1 MKKLI
6 SIILTAAL
14 IALAAL
20 SLSGCDRPSARIR
33 SVMNV
38 DPSFGGTRTVTV
50 VYPLSVDIDL
60 IKDAIIEGD
69 PTADTAGASFA
80 YKGVE
85 EDGYYFELSFDFSD
99 RAEYEAQISAVAG
112 RPVTALLSVK
122 DTVLTKGVRMT
133 ENCDI
138 YDLVGWITRVT
149 DSVDATKDIGFT
161 CEQNTVTVG
170 SKTYTVSETV
180 DVNDVQGSTV
190 SALSVRT
197 SNDRKGRYD
206 RTFVFTVPNSS
217 YISSKDS
224 FEEYFLTNT
233 APQAGYYGW
242 TAEGANMLY
251 TVIYEDLSVEE
262 LRDYTAMLL
271 DTDSVEI
278 SYGDSDNTSTPL
290 MEGMVFEESLDTFS
304 FIGPDQG
311 APVLNYSYSLPAS
324 TTHGDGAVYKDGSW
338 VTEGRWEEGVY
349 KAELS
354 SGSMQLRVPDGVPY
368 SINGVDFYLDS
379 LGDGRFRRTTSFL
392 YSKSDGF
399 DGMNYAADFFTAHGA
414 QAVTGED
421 DDNLICSVVCEG
433 AAPEITDEL
442 VRLFGSGNFMAY
454 RASSAAFALSKKTE
468 FVDYVNLSSIL
479 NSSNAARPM
488 RYYISS
494 PSSENIVSVSVDGA
508 ESAYSSA
515 AKSALELKG
524 GVGTVEYKGNIPIT
538 SNILIYSLF
547 GAALTAAVILIAVL
561 LLRRRKGRKPG
572 AEAQKV
578 IDSVL
583 NGEEDSE
590 AADYADLSQTTTFS
604 IFELR
609 KRRRDRQVE
618 EEIDRDIKQR
628 MEEQQE
634 EEPVEE
640 KSAEQPAAAQEA
652 APASEAENET
662 AQDAQ
667 QTEAETAEA
676 PAEDTAAENAAS
688 EEPVAESS
696 VEDEELDITGMLE
709 EAREALER
717 EEIAQE
723 SDPDGSPDPLI
734 ALLDTEDED
743 V

>member
-149 DSVDATKDIGFT
+149 DSEDATKDMSFT

-180 DVNDVQGSTV
+180 DVNDLQGSTV

-311 APVLNYSYSLPAS
+311 APVLNYSYSLPTS

-524 GVGTVEYKGNIPIT
+524 GVGTVEYKGNIPIA
-538 SNILIYSLF
+538 SNILIYSLI
-547 GAALTAAVILIAVL
+547 GAALTAAVVLIAVL
-561 LLRRRKGRKPG
+561 LLRRRKARKPG

-640 KSAEQPAAAQEA
+640 KAPEQPAAAQEA

-696 VEDEELDITGMLE
+696 VEDEEPDITGMLE

-723 SDPDGSPDPLI
+723 SDPDGSPDPLK

>member
-1 MKKLI
+1 M
-6 SIILTAAL
+6 
-14 IALAAL
+14 
-20 SLSGCDRPSARIR
+20 
-33 SVMNV
+33 
-38 DPSFGGTRTVTV
+38 
-50 VYPLSVDIDL
+50 
-60 IKDAIIEGD
+60 
-69 PTADTAGASFA
+69 
-80 YKGVE
+80 
-85 EDGYYFELSFDFSD
+85 
-99 RAEYEAQISAVAG
+99 
-112 RPVTALLSVK
+112 
-122 DTVLTKGVRMT
+122 
-133 ENCDI
+133 
-138 YDLVGWITRVT
+138 
-149 DSVDATKDIGFT
+149 
-161 CEQNTVTVG
+161 G

-180 DVNDVQGSTV
+180 DVNDLQGSTV

-304 FIGPDQG
+304 FIGHDQG

-538 SNILIYSLF
+538 SNILIYSLI
-547 GAALTAAVILIAVL
+547 GAALTAAVVLIAVL
-561 LLRRRKGRKPG
+561 LLRRRKARKPG

-640 KSAEQPAAAQEA
+640 KAPEQPAAAQEA

-696 VEDEELDITGMLE
+696 VEDEEPDITGMLE

-723 SDPDGSPDPLI
+723 SDPDGSPDPLK